1 MARDFPRLKVG
12 DELKCSHINAIYD
25 ELNRL
30 RRMKGAGLVDVD
42 GMDGTSPPTIVGHS
56 ALNLVRVW
64 LPTGIA
70 AGTFGSPA
78 TKTDAILAVDNGTG
92 FTTTGGVTVTVR
104 NSDTTA
110 ITGAK
115 AGWAVPRGGGVYDL
129 VLADC

>member
-12 DELKCSHINAIYD
+12 DELRVHHLQIIYD

-30 RRMKGAGLVDVD
+30 RRMRGAGLVDVD
-42 GMDGTSPPTIVGHS
+42 GMDGISPPTIVGHA

-78 TKTDAILAVDNGTG
+78 IKTDAILAIDDGTG
-92 FTTTGGVTVTVR
+92 FTTTGGDTITVR

-110 ITGAK
+110 VTGAK
-115 AGWAVPRGGGVYDL
+115 AGWAIPRGGGVYDL

>member
-1 MARDFPRLKVG
+1 MARELKHVKVG
-12 DELKCSHINAIYD
+12 EEFTCTHYNILVD

-56 ALNLVRVW
+56 ALGLVRVW
-64 LPTGIA
+64 LPTGIG

-78 TKTDAILAVDNGTG
+78 TKTDAILAIDNGTG
-92 FTTTGGVTVTVR
+92 FTTTGGTTITVR

-110 ITGAK
+110 VSGAK
-115 AGWAVPRGGGVYDL
+115 AGWALPRGGGVYDL